1 MQRSFTTYIKRYA
14 GAFLLIL
21 FLLQAVPDATAQN
34 PEEDSLTQS
43 VEVPPPQVWEGE
55 ADENA
60 DADEESDEVKEERF
74 IPVDDRDSLQIT
86 TRKLPA
92 DYTGELSKDND
103 FWYANAD
110 IKKEKPK
117 KEEQDYNDIDYT
129 PLMQRTW
136 VQTLLWIIIVA
147 GFIGALIFYL
157 ADSNVGLFRKRIVP
171 LTAGNEEAGEI
182 PEDIFAINYQKE
194 IDKAVAAG
202 NYRLAVRIMYLR
214 LLRKLSDRQLIQYK
228 QDKTNLDYLM
238 ELSSKTWYPVFFR
251 LTRHFE
257 YSWYGHFEVEAEA
270 YHLMAKEF
278 NEFEKQL

>member
-1 MQRSFTTYIKRYA
+1 MQPRFISYIKKFA
-14 GAFLLIL
+14 GSFLIIL
-21 FLLQAVPDATAQN
+21 LLLLLAPQAHAQVPDEDTVSQSFEN
-34 PEEDSLTQS
+34 P
-43 VEVPPPQVWEGE
+43 PPPQELLE
-55 ADENA
+55 EENEDDRDVA
-60 DADEESDEVKEERF
+60 VEDVKEERF
-74 IPVDDRDSLQIT
+74 IPVDERDSLQIT
-86 TRKLPA
+86 DRKLPA
-92 DYTGELSKDND
+92 DYTRELAKDND

-110 IKKEKPK
+110 IKKKKSEI
-117 KEEQDYNDIDYT
+117 KEEEYSDVDYT
-129 PLMQRTW
+129 PVMQRTW

-147 GFIGALIFYL
+147 GFVGALIFYL

-171 LTAGNEEAGEI
+171 LSTGNEEAGDI

-202 NYRLAVRIMYLR
+202 NFRLAVRIMFLR

-238 ELSSKTWYPVFFR
+238 ELSTKTWYPVFFR

-257 YSWYGHFEVEAEA
+257 YSWYGHFEVTEDA
-270 YHLMAKEF
+270 YQIMAKEF